1 MGHSVPI
8 LEALS
13 QAGCLLETSS
23 DRACLGRQPPVR
35 PILAARQLP
44 MNPTYR
50 RELAIISG
58 ALVLFL
64 LLVVR
69 LYAGQWAV
77 ALQISPPGGR
87 SSAGRTTV
95 PVEAG
100 RPQPVSVASARPTLA
115 PSDEPPPRNT
125 TDERGVT
132 YDEYGVAIM
141 GLIADSSGVHNVPP
155 GRQVRIGGPEGD
167 LFDVLAGGRIQPAT
181 KIREFPTP

>member
-1 MGHSVPI
+1 MRPVPV
-8 LEALS
+8 S
-13 QAGCLLETSS
+13 
-23 DRACLGRQPPVR
+23 RQS
-35 PILAARQLP
+35 P
-44 MNPTYR
+44 MNPTNR

-77 ALQISPPGGR
+77 ALQLTPPGGR
-87 SSAGRTTV
+87 ASAGRTTV
-95 PVEAG
+95 PVGAV
-100 RPQPVSVASARPTLA
+100 RPQPVSVPNARPTLA

-132 YDEYGVAIM
+132 YDEHGVAVM

-155 GRQVRIGGPEGD
+155 GRQVRIGGPEGQ

-181 KIREFPTP
+181 NIREFPTPQP